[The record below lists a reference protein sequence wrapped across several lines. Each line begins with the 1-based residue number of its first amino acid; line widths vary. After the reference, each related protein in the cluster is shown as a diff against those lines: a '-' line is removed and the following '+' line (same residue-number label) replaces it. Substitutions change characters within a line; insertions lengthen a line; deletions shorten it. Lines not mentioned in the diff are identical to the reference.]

1 MGFGFCVSGMTAQ
14 SLFGRPIVSDRIR
27 KLGLRI
33 FAGIFVLALVLGG
46 VQLRRWIGETTKHV
60 RYQHD
65 IVNAF
70 YWGDETLKEARR
82 LSPDDATANS
92 WPGFFRG
99 YLALYDRV
107 KEDAYEDDYGLDYP
121 PLRLLTMAIWSK
133 QVRNEFPSVDSD
145 HPKLVNPLLKIN
157 VVCELISAAAIFF
170 LVRLGVR
177 RSLHACS
184 TSPAWLS
191 REQRASICGLAAASV
206 AWFEPSMILDA
217 HGWPQW
223 DVWILPF
230 YLFAALTALKNR
242 WFWCGCLLAAG
253 AMFKG
258 QLLFVT
264 PFFVFWPLWQK
275 RWRSVL
281 RVLAGFTAT
290 AALIVS
296 PWLLRTPAAWA
307 ALAAVTG
314 ASFVFAARF
323 KFPNQGAA
331 VAGILGCAAFLI
343 GAFAGGSFA
352 WLQLGFIY
360 GSEHYPY
367 LFISSCYNFASLLA
381 TAGWS
386 LKDSLFSVHV
396 GSFHFDLTLQWAL
409 RLLYLIAL
417 ALCARGATRHLQN
430 RDPRALIA
438 IAAPWLLMFA
448 LLGQMHERYL
458 MWGAVVSAVALGV
471 SIRLSIVHF
480 IISVASMAMIV
491 HVMLIDK
498 KLDATLRAIEVLDGI
513 RPYASVLVLVCV
525 TLCSWDAFGWRI
537 PAFRRGL
544 AKTATAHS
552 LSLGP
557 EPKEA

>member
-1 MGFGFCVSGMTAQ
+1 MAIRA
-14 SLFGRPIVSDRIR
+14 LFRHLFASEFARRALLASFIVV
-27 KLGLRI
+27 LFL
-33 FAGIFVLALVLGG
+33 AGI
-46 VQLRRWIGETTKHV
+46 QLRRWTGEKSRHV
-60 RYQHD
+60 RFQHD
-65 IVNAF
+65 IINGF
-70 YWGDETLKEARR
+70 YWGSETLVEARR
-82 LSPDDATANS
+82 LSSDEAAVNS
-92 WPGFFRG
+92 WTAFCRG
-99 YLALYDRV
+99 YFALYDRV
-107 KEDAYEDDYGLDYP
+107 KREAYGNDYRLDYP
-121 PLRLLTMAIWSK
+121 PLRLLVMAIWAR
-133 QVRNEFPSVDSD
+133 QVRGEFPGVDD
-145 HPKLVNPLLKIN
+145 GHPKLVNPLLKMN
-157 VVCELISAAAIFF
+157 LLCELISAVAIFL
-170 LVRLGVR
+170 LVRLWVR
-177 RSLHACS
+177 RSS
-184 TSPAWLS
+184 SVTRSPFLRALPPQW
-191 REQRASICGLAAASV
+191 RASICGLAAASV
-206 AWFEPSMILDA
+206 AWLEPSMILDA

-230 YLFAALTALKNR
+230 YLFAALTALKSR

-258 QLLFVT
+258 QLLFVA

-281 RVLAGFTAT
+281 RALAGFTAT

-307 ALAAVTG
+307 ALAAVAG
-314 ASFVFAARF
+314 VSLLFVVRF

-331 VAGILGCAAFLI
+331 VAGIFGCAAFLI
-343 GAFAGGSFA
+343 GAFAGGSFT

-409 RLLYLIAL
+409 RLLYLIVL
-417 ALCARGATRHLQN
+417 ALCARGATRHLRN

-438 IAAPWLLMFA
+438 IAPLWLLMFA

-458 MWGAVVSAVALGV
+458 MWGAVVSAVALAL

-480 IISVASMAMIV
+480 IISASSTAMIAY
-491 HVMLIDK
+491 VMLVDK
-498 KLDATLRAIEVLDGI
+498 KLDATLRAIDVLDGI
-513 RPYASVLVLVCV
+513 RPYGSILVLVCV
-525 TLCSWDAFGWRI
+525 AIYFWNALGWRI
-537 PAFRRGL
+537 PAFRRGVVR
-544 AKTATAHS
+544 TATAHP
-552 LSLGP
+552 LPLGP
-557 EPKEA
+557 EPEEA